1 MCVVTAPAV
10 ADILEHH
17 GCNMATL
24 HLMFP
29 RPIEWECESR
39 HRHVNPLPSSSTLK
53 NDSLFFLQSVFTA
66 VWNVCTVLTLPLLSE
81 RERESWRKNERMR
94 TKKERKNVF
103 DNYSFVNA
111 EALLLFHNNSAV
123 MESNCVHERVC
134 VSSAGA
140 ERRKVLRSNWG
151 GPAQYK
157 YIDWNNQSSQKV
169 D

>member
-53 NDSLFFLQSVFTA
+53 NYSLFFLQSVFTA
-66 VWNVCTVLTLPLLSE
+66 VWNVCTVLTLLLLSE
-81 RERESWRKNERMR
+81 RERESWRKKERMR
-94 TKKERKNVF
+94 TKKREENCLTIIP
-103 DNYSFVNA
+103 
-111 EALLLFHNNSAV
+111 LLTLRPCSYFTITVQWWRATVYMS
-123 MESNCVHERVC
+123 VC

-140 ERRKVLRSNWG
+140 ERREVLRSNWG